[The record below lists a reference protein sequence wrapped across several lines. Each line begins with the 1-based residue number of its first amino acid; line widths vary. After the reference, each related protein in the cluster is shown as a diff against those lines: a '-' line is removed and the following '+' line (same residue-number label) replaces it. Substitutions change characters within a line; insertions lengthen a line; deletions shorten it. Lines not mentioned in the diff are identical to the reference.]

1 MRLNCPQ
8 CDHVITGNECDCGF
22 RYVNRQPQQLELPVT
37 NARRREEGTEG
48 APLVLPYVC
57 AV

>member
-22 RYVNRQPQQLELPVT
+22 RYVDHRPQQLSLPIPEPPKPPG
-37 NARRREEGTEG
+37 NGALYEGH
-48 APLVLPYVC
+48 PILL
-57 AV
+57 